1 MLVLARRGPGSA
13 PHQKHGDEIEQTVL
27 EPSALCRCCSSK
39 GLSLT
44 IRIILVGL
52 MMGAAEV
59 VPGVSGGTIAFV
71 FGLYDRLVHAIQHFN
86 PVRLCALRKLS
97 IAQLWAQLDIS
108 LLLLFGPMFVAILSL
123 AQGVGYL
130 LEYHPILIWSFFF
143 GLVLASVYSVGRKL
157 KPFNI
162 EVVMAMACGVMVGVI
177 VTHMCR
183 LKQTLHR

>member
-1 MLVLARRGPGSA
+1 M
-13 PHQKHGDEIEQTVL
+13 
-27 EPSALCRCCSSK
+27 
-39 GLSLT
+39 SLT

-71 FGLYDRLVHAIQHFN
+71 SGLYDRLVHAIQHFN
-86 PVRLCALRKLS
+86 PVRLYALRKLS
-97 IAQLWAQLDIS
+97 IAQLWAQLDINF
-108 LLLLFGPMFVAILSL
+108 LLLLFGSMFVAILSL
-123 AQGVGYL
+123 ARGVGYL

-177 VTHMCR
+177 VTHIMPIEADITC
-183 LKQTLHR
+183 LLYTSDAADE